1 MNLLKR
7 AYSPRAPNIKID
19 NLNLGKVIAG
29 VVIGILL
36 LSLFTAG
43 IKTVDSGNRGV
54 LTTFGAVEDKILP
67 EGGPYFIIPFVQ
79 DVVQLNVQT
88 LKIATTASAASQDL
102 QIVSAI
108 VTVNY
113 HVDAG
118 QVNKVY
124 QTLRFDYADRVISPA
139 IQESVKAGTA
149 KFTAEQLITKRP
161 EVKQV
166 ITDDLTNRLML
177 YGIIVES
184 VLIESFDFSEGFNQA
199 IEAKV
204 TAEQQALEAERI
216 LDRKRIEAEQRIA
229 EAYGVSESI
238 KLTASANADA
248 TLLEATARAEALR
261 LQRQEVSALLNQY
274 KAIEKWDGVL
284 PQFTGG
290 ETIPFIDITGL
301 IKE

>member
-19 NLNLGKVIAG
+19 NLNLGKIIAG

-36 LSLFTAG
+36 LSLLTSG

-79 DVVQLNVQT
+79 DVIQLNVQT
-88 LKIATTASAASQDL
+88 LKIATNASAASQDL

-166 ITDDLTNRLML
+166 ITDDLTIRLML
-177 YGIIVES
+177 YGIVVES
-184 VLIESFDFSEGFNQA
+184 VLIESFEFSAGFNQA

-229 EAYGVSESI
+229 EAFGVAESI

-261 LQRQEVSALLNQY
+261 LQRQEVTVLLNQY
-274 KAIEKWDGVL
+274 KAIEKWDGIL
-284 PQFTGG
+284 PQFIGG

-301 IKE
+301 IEE